1 MLTTVIKTNPS
12 LSVCRLLGHGNR
24 QSDIR
29 NANFRGENISSLK
42 NKKIICKEE
51 QSLTKTLMCF
61 K

>member
-42 NKKIICKEE
+42 NKKSSVKKSRAL
-51 QSLTKTLMCF
+51 QKH
-61 K
+61 